1 MVPACGLSVCS
12 GPCELARIKPV
23 SLCGPDPQKGEHCH
37 ETTTAPAHCPH
48 LGDPAG
54 PPLGVN
60 GPRPEE
66 QPPVSS
72 RSLAGATGY
81 LNTSRP
87 IDIRDLRGKIVLLDF
102 WTYCC
107 INCMHILPMLK
118 QLEEKYPNQLVVLGI
133 HSPKFNTEKDIEN
146 IRRAVL
152 RYDIT
157 PPSSTTATRRLAS
170 VQHQLLA
177 DNDPDRPRGIRLWN
191 PPRRSTVQGD
201 RQGGGQAGPAPQAEG
216 HLNETPLRWD
226 PELNKQQRTALRFP
240 GKVIV
245 DPTGNDSHRDSGNH
259 RLIVTDPTG
268 RKTTVIG
275 TGRPGPTGRP
285 LGVPRSTTPGNGL
298 RRRHVT

>member
-1 MVPACGLSVCS
+1 MKRRLPLLIVLT
-12 GPCELARIKPV
+12 LAILLAPHSASMARA
-23 SLCGPDPQKGEHCH
+23 QKNSRRL
-37 ETTTAPAHCPH
+37 P
-48 LGDPAG
+48 
-54 PPLGVN
+54 
-60 GPRPEE
+60 
-66 QPPVSS
+66 S

-157 PPSSTTATRRLAS
+157 HPVINDSNKAIWRRYNINFWPTMILI
-170 VQHQLLA
+170 
-177 DNDPDRPRGIRLWN
+177 DPEGYVCGIHRGEAPFNVIAKEVAKQVRLHKQKG
-191 PPRRSTVQGD
+191 T
-201 RQGGGQAGPAPQAEG
+201 
-216 HLNETPLRWD
+216 LNETPLRWAL
-226 PELNKQQRTALRFP
+226 ELNKQQRTALRFP

-245 DPTGNDSHRDSGNH
+245 APTGQRLVIADRGNH

-275 TGRPGPTGRP
+275 TG
-285 LGVPRSTTPGNGL
+285 
-298 RRRHVT
+298 